1 MRPIA
6 FVCIVLMATWLAS
19 CSKSQF
25 TQPVPVALVLELDRS
40 YAVNGTLE
48 PERLTLRPISF
59 IVEGERSA
67 ADDITFTRDLTGTQ
81 WELSSPAAVEMDLP
95 QGVYEYLR
103 ISFNFL
109 GDPAFEADI
118 ADEIDEWW
126 EEVQQGGDGEEEL
139 YEIVEQFEDDA
150 RPALWLEADFSHPSR
165 GDVDVYFVIPN
176 AWVLE
181 VLATRTGSVTL
192 TTGENTQ
199 SLISFAVAKWLA
211 NVSEAALE
219 QAYYAEEDDDVIL
232 FIHPKVNTSLYTLI
246 IDQLENAQNWEV
258 L

>member
-1 MRPIA
+1 MRLLAILG
-6 FVCIVLMATWLAS
+6 VMVMAVWLAS

-95 QGVYEYLR
+95 QGVYDYLR
-103 ISFNFL
+103 ITFNFS
-109 GDPAFEADI
+109 GDPGFEDQI

-126 EEVQQGGDGEEEL
+126 EEVQQGDDGEEEL
-139 YEIVEQFEDDA
+139 YDIVDQFEDDA

-165 GDVDVYFVIPN
+165 GDVDVYLAIPN

-181 VLATRTGSVTL
+181 VLATQQGAISL
-192 TTGENTQ
+192 SAGENVQ
-199 SLISFAVAKWLA
+199 SSITFAVADWFS
-211 NVSEAALE
+211 NVSVAALE

-232 FIHPKVNTSLYTLI
+232 FIHPKVNTTLYTLI

-258 L
+258 Q